1 MSEEPKPVGN
11 DKYLTEMDIRIFLRD
26 TDPVANKL
34 IGDLEFNHEEIRH
47 AMSLTVDRWNE
58 TPPPVATYTFENF
71 PFRYHLLM
79 GTAANLF
86 TMAASSYRRNR
97 LNYNITGGSIDD
109 QDKRGEY
116 EAAGERL
123 AAQFGEW
130 MMRKKLEIQMNV
142 GWGDDYYYTTQGST
156 NGL

>member
-1 MSEEPKPVGN
+1 MSDSETPVGN
-11 DKYLTEMDIRIFLRD
+11 DKFLTEMDIRIFLRD

-34 IGDLEFNHEEIRH
+34 IGDLEWSHEEIRH

-58 TPPPVATYTFENF
+58 TPPTVSVHNFESF
-71 PFRYHLLM
+71 PYRYHLLL

-86 TMAASSYRRNR
+86 TIAAASYRRNR
-97 LNYNITGGSIDD
+97 LNYNISGGSIDD

-123 AAQFGEW
+123 SREFADW
-130 MMRKKLEIQMNV
+130 MLRKKMEIQMNI
-142 GWGDDYYYTTQGST
+142 GWGSDSYSGSRD
-156 NGL
+156 GRY